1 MFFPRLRNFLML
13 LSHVLI
19 VTVQIRLVVVVGVFV
34 AWLQLRFLFGMVVT
48 VAIELLTEL
57 HDSGVKDLY
66 SFFVVFTLFL
76 PDPFGLL
83 LKVLFS
89 LATLGVLLIRRLL
102 KSHLISV
109 KLSFLIL
116 VVVFRFRE
124 LLLLLQTRLLQCLSF
139 LSQAF
144 QHLPDIIGFLD
155 RRLQLI
161 LPKVFQVFERLGVV
175 LDFVLLWHVEFL
187 VHLVLHLLA
196 GEDPY

>member
-1 MFFPRLRNFLML
+1 
-13 LSHVLI
+13 
-19 VTVQIRLVVVVGVFV
+19 
-34 AWLQLRFLFGMVVT
+34 MVVT

-57 HDSGVKDLY
+57 HDSGVKDLN

-76 PDPFGLL
+76 PDPFSLL
-83 LKVLFS
+83 FKVLFG

-139 LSQAF
+139 LSQSF

-175 LDFVLLWHVEFL
+175 LNFVLLWHVEFL

-196 GEDPY
+196 GKDPY

>member
-13 LSHVLI
+13 LSHILI
-19 VTVQIRLVVVVGVFV
+19 VTVQIRLVVVIGVFV

-48 VAIELLTEL
+48 VAIELFTEL
-57 HDSGVKDLY
+57 HNSGVKNLY

-83 LKVLFS
+83 FKVLFG
-89 LATLGVLLIRRLL
+89 LATLGVLLIRRLF

-139 LSQAF
+139 LSQSF

-175 LDFVLLWHVEFL
+175 LNFVLLWHVEFL

-196 GEDPY
+196 GKDPY